1 MIQEIVIV
9 GGGFGGARI
18 AKILAGW
25 QEGAQRNIH
34 ITLIDKSRFHTYNPH
49 LYEVA
54 TAHLPE
60 AFAQGPLPLDFFD
73 LKSSAIYP
81 LEDIFS
87 DELNVTIL
95 EDKVLNVDFKAH
107 EVILEKE
114 GKHPYDIL
122 VLSAGSETNYFGNKG
137 LIERG
142 LPLKNFF
149 DALEI
154 RNAVDEA
161 FANTPKNKQV
171 KIIIGGGGFTGCELA
186 GEMMGYFKKL
196 EAIHGRPDLSFECI
210 IVEAADKL
218 LGGASQWISKRAAR
232 RLENLGVKFKFQSPI
247 KDVATGEVILGSGEK
262 IPYNVLIWTAGVKAS
277 DLSHELLGVK
287 LEKASCMIVDKNLLI
302 EPYENVFGAGDNTY
316 CIDEATG
323 KSLPMTAAVALR
335 EAKCVAENIKRV
347 ILKKPLLKYKPHSA
361 GVIMPLGG
369 KFALLESNGLRLE
382 GFIPWFIKMAV
393 SFHYWATLIG
403 WRKSWEIM
411 KKGIEIYK
419 QND

>member
-1 MIQEIVIV
+1 MNQEIVIV
-9 GGGFGGARI
+9 GGGFSGARI
-18 AKILAGW
+18 AKILASASW
-25 QEGAQRNIH
+25 RMAREIH
-34 ITLIDKSRFHTYNPH
+34 ITLIDKSRYHTYQPH

-60 AFAQGPLPLDFFD
+60 AFGQGPLPLDFFD

-81 LEDIFS
+81 LEDIFT
-87 DELNVTIL
+87 DDLNVTVL
-95 EDKVLNVDFKAH
+95 EDKVLSVDFKAR
-107 EVILEKE
+107 EVILEK
-114 GKHPYDIL
+114 GKKHPYDIL

-137 LIERG
+137 LMERG

-196 EAIHGRPDLSFECI
+196 EAIHGRPDGSFECI
-210 IVEAADKL
+210 IVDASDKL
-218 LGGASQWISKRAAR
+218 LGGASPWVSKRAVK
-232 RLENLGVKFKFQSPI
+232 RLSSLGVKFKFQSPI
-247 KDVATGEVILGSGEK
+247 KDVGDGEVILGTGEK

-287 LEKASCMIVDKNLLI
+287 LEKASCVIVDKNLRI
-302 EPYENVFGAGDNTY
+302 EPYENVFGAGDSTY
-316 CIDEATG
+316 CVDETTG
-323 KSLPMTAAVALR
+323 KSLPMTASVALR

-347 ILKKPLLKYKPHSA
+347 ILKKPLLKYKPHNS
-361 GVIMPLGG
+361 GVIAPLGG
-369 KFALLESNGLRLE
+369 RFALLESNGVRLE
-382 GFIPWFIKMAV
+382 GFIPWLVKMAV
-393 SFHYWATLIG
+393 SLHYWATLIG
-403 WRKSWEIM
+403 WKKSWQIM
-411 KKGIEIYK
+411 KKGMKIYK